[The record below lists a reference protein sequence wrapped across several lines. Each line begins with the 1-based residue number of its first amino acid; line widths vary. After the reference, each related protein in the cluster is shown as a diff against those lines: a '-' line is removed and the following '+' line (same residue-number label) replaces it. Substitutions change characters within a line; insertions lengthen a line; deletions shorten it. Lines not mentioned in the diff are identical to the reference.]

1 MQIRHRIPTI
11 FSLSMVDV
19 LCCALGCVIL
29 MWLLNLREF
38 KLRSAAAAETGKRL
52 AATQANLEQSNRD
65 VSESKRRLVAADQLA
80 RETAALL
87 QSVRAERDQLAERA
101 DVLSKDRD
109 QTRADLAAARA
120 RAAALDKDLLSRK
133 TENDAAAERLAK
145 QSEDARILTR
155 EKLELLDRLAGLEKL
170 LRERDLAIKDNTRRS
185 EDLTLQLRDLESRL
199 KQAQGA
205 MNLGESTKERLGNAE
220 ARIAALE
227 REKRDLTARA
237 LRAQEAI
244 ENRFAGMAL
253 SGRRI
258 VFLIDMSGSMELLD
272 EKTPAVDKWLG
283 VRETVVKIMRSLQD
297 MEKFQVILFS
307 DRVLYPLG
315 KEDGWLDFDP
325 KTTPDQVLK
334 ALATVKPRGN
344 TNVFSG
350 LQSAFRFKNAG
361 LDTIYFF
368 SDGLPNLGEGLTAE
382 AARTLEE
389 SKRSEILTRY
399 IRNILKSDWNRVDP
413 TRNRIRINTL
423 GFFYESPEVGSFLWA
438 LAREND
444 GSFIGMSKP

>member
-1 MQIRHRIPTI
+1 MKIRHRIPTI
-11 FSLSMVDV
+11 FNLSMVDV

-29 MWLLNLREF
+29 LWLLNLREF

-52 AATQANLEQSNRD
+52 AATQANLDQSTRD
-65 VSESKRRLVAADQLA
+65 VSESNRRLVAADRLA

-87 QSVRAERDQLAERA
+87 QSARAERDQLAERA
-101 DVLSKDRD
+101 ETLARDRD
-109 QTRADLAAARA
+109 QARADLAAARS
-120 RAAALDKDLLSRK
+120 RVAALDKDLLSRK
-133 TENDAAAERLAK
+133 TESDAVAERLMK
-145 QSEDARILTR
+145 QSDETRLLTR
-155 EKLELLDRLAGLEKL
+155 EKLELLDKLAALEKL
-170 LRERDLAIKDNTRRS
+170 TRERDTAAKDSARRS
-185 EDLTLQLRDLESRL
+185 DDLTLQLRDLESRL

-205 MNLGESTKERLGNAE
+205 LNLGETAKERLGNAE

-227 REKRDLTARA
+227 REKKEIAARA

-272 EKTPAVDKWLG
+272 EKTPALDKWQG
-283 VRETVVKIMRSLQD
+283 VRETAAKIMRSLQD

-315 KEDGWLDFDP
+315 KEDGWHDFDP
-325 KTTPDQVLK
+325 KSSPDQVIK
-334 ALATVKPRGN
+334 ALAAVKPRGN
-344 TNVFSG
+344 TNVFAG
-350 LQSAFRFKNAG
+350 MQSAFRFKSVG

-368 SDGLPNLGEGLTAE
+368 SDGLPNLGEGLTTE
-382 AARTLEE
+382 AARTLDE

-399 IRNILKSDWNRVDP
+399 VRNILKSDWNRSDAG
-413 TRNRIRINTL
+413 RGRIRINTL